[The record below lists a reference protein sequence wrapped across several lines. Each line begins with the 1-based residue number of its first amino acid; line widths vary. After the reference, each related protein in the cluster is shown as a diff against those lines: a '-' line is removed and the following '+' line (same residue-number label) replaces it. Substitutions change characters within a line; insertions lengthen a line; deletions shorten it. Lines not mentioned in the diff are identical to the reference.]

1 MNNENQQVK
10 LDPEE
15 LARTQVLNLEELR
28 QVAKYERKVSKKP
41 ALICAIIGAFMIM
54 IGAGSQGFIML
65 SQRNVTP
72 TKQSNISQRNVKEEE
87 EKEPEKVI
95 QALTCSIQS
104 LNNVNGTN
112 TESHF
117 TFAFEDDKLKSETK
131 IFIVDMIA
139 GNAMG
144 QSSMQNLYTAYKA
157 YESTN
162 GTVEGYNV
170 LTAPRESYGFSVTTQ
185 IDLTKLDRTKISANI
200 QANPQLKVDFPLD
213 STLEVVKG
221 GAESSGYTC
230 ELTEK

>member
-1 MNNENQQVK
+1 MDNEKQQVK

-41 ALICAIIGAFMIM
+41 AIICAIIRAFMIM
-54 IGAGSQGFIML
+54 LGAGSQGYIML
-65 SQRNVTP
+65 SQRNMTP
-72 TKQSNISQRNVKEEE
+72 TKQSNISERKVEK

-117 TFAFEDDKLKSETK
+117 TFAFEDDKLQSETK
-131 IFIVDMIA
+131 IFIVDMVA

-157 YESTN
+157 YEGTN

-185 IDLTKLDRTKISANI
+185 IDLTKLDRSKISSNI
-200 QANPQLKVDFPLD
+200 QANPQLKVDFPLN
-213 STLEVVKG
+213 STLETVRG

>member
-1 MNNENQQVK
+1 MNNDNQQVK

-41 ALICAIIGAFMIM
+41 AIICAIIGAFMIM
-54 IGAGSQGFIML
+54 LGAGSQGFIMYT
-65 SQRNVTP
+65 QNKIAP
-72 TKQSNISQRNVKEEE
+72 AKQTDISERKAKEEV
-87 EKEPEKVI
+87 KEPEKVI

-117 TFAFEDDKLKSETK
+117 TFAFEDDQLKSETK

-139 GNAMG
+139 GNAIG
-144 QSSMQNLYTAYKA
+144 QSSMNNLLTAYRA
-157 YESTN
+157 YEGTN
-162 GTVEGYNV
+162 GTVEGFNV

-185 IDLTKLDRTKISANI
+185 IDLTKLDMSKISANI
-200 QANPQLKVDFPLD
+200 QANPQLKVDFPLNT
-213 STLEVVKG
+213 TLETVKG

-230 ELTEK
+230 ELTK

>member
-1 MNNENQQVK
+1 MDNEKQQVK

-41 ALICAIIGAFMIM
+41 AIICAIIGAFMIM
-54 IGAGSQGFIML
+54 VGAGSQGYIML
-65 SQRNVTP
+65 SQRNMTP
-72 TKQSNISQRNVKEEE
+72 TKQSNISERKVEE

-117 TFAFEDDKLKSETK
+117 TFAFEDDKLQSETK
-131 IFIVDMIA
+131 IFIVDMVA

-157 YESTN
+157 YEGTN

-170 LTAPRESYGFSVTTQ
+170 LTAPRENYGFSVTTQ
-185 IDLTKLDRTKISANI
+185 IDLTKLDRSKISSNI
-200 QANPQLKVDFPLD
+200 QANPQLKVDFPLN
-213 STLEVVKG
+213 STLETVRG

>member
-1 MNNENQQVK
+1 MDNEKQQVK

-41 ALICAIIGAFMIM
+41 AIICAIIGAFMIM
-54 IGAGSQGFIML
+54 LGAGSQGFIMYT
-65 SQRNVTP
+65 QKNMTPAKQTNVSER
-72 TKQSNISQRNVKEEE
+72 KAKEEA
-87 EKEPEKVI
+87 KEPEKVI

-117 TFAFEDDKLKSETK
+117 TFAFEDDQLKSETK

-144 QSSMQNLYTAYKA
+144 QSSMNNLLTAYKA
-157 YESTN
+157 YEGTN
-162 GTVEGYNV
+162 GTVEGFNV

-185 IDLTKLDRTKISANI
+185 IDLTKLDMSKISANI
-200 QANPQLKVDFPLD
+200 QANPQLKVDFPIN
-213 STLEVVKG
+213 TPLETVKG

-230 ELTEK
+230 ELTK